1 MSQIRCTILT
11 HLNIF
16 CAKMAEKAELIKIIE
31 KEHEIWIYRFR
42 NMLGAC
48 LKVGFQNCLNFRLK
62 LNC

>member
-1 MSQIRCTILT
+1 
-11 HLNIF
+11 
-16 CAKMAEKAELIKIIE
+16 MAEKAELIKIIE
-31 KEHEIWIYRFR
+31 KEHQIWIYRFR